1 MRWWVSLA
9 ILGACHT
16 SAPARSGVLGRGG
29 PPPVASC
36 KVSEPVCD
44 PAVTDDTA
52 LALVRRRCAG
62 CHAEGGK
69 AEHPLL
75 DAAALGKE
83 RGDVAFRLA
92 GCEMP
97 PDDTPLPADERARLI
112 GWAACASVGAAP

>member
-9 ILGACHT
+9 ILGACHNP
-16 SAPARSGVLGRGG
+16 APASSGAPGR
-29 PPPVASC
+29 PAPAASC
-36 KVSEPVCD
+36 KVSDPVCD

-62 CHAEGGK
+62 CHAEDGQ
-69 AEHPLL
+69 AEHPFL
-75 DAAALGKE
+75 DAAALLQE
-83 RGDVAFRLA
+83 RSNVSFRLA

-112 GWAACASVGAAP
+112 GWGACAPAKTP